1 MEALKVDRLSK
12 NFGGL
17 WVLEGVSFSMEV
29 GEHLAVIGPNGA
41 GKTTMLNLL
50 TGELPPTAGR
60 VYFWGQ
66 EVTHMPIHRRIHLG
80 LARSLQIPAPFS
92 TLTVLTTVLL
102 AVQGTKPARF
112 DVFRPLGAHH
122 DLVASA
128 RRLLEITDLWERR
141 SDLVQSLSYGELRR
155 MEIALALASDPKL
168 LLLDEP
174 SAGLTKAETEVLIST
189 IQDLAKDTTVLFVT
203 HDMDIVFGL
212 ADRIMVLYF
221 GEIIAQGTPAEI
233 QADPRVKEI
242 YLGTEEG
249 ATDAGAG

>member
-1 MEALKVDRLSK
+1 
-12 NFGGL
+12 
-17 WVLEGVSFSMEV
+17 
-29 GEHLAVIGPNGA
+29 
-41 GKTTMLNLL
+41 MLNLI

-60 VYFWGQ
+60 VYLWGK
-66 EVTHMPIHRRIHLG
+66 EVTDMPTHRRIQLG
-80 LARSLQIPAPFS
+80 LARSLQIPALFS
-92 TLTVLTTVLL
+92 TLTVLTTILL

-112 DVFRPLGAHH
+112 DVFRPLTAHH
-122 DLVASA
+122 DLVARA
-128 RRLLEITDLWERR
+128 RRLLELTDLWERKD
-141 SDLVQSLSYGELRR
+141 DLVQSLSYGELRK
-155 MEIALALASDPKL
+155 MEIALTLASDPKL

-174 SAGLTKAETEVLIST
+174 SAGLTKAETDVLINT
-189 IQDLAKDTTVLFVT
+189 IQDLAKDTTVLFVA

-249 ATDAGAG
+249 AANAGAG